1 MNYEVS
7 IPLGI
12 IIAIVLTIV
21 LYKKVMPKK
30 LDGTFSEPFQ
40 QRLHDY
46 FHFKRLYL
54 EDVMKFLFAFATV
67 ACVVCGALLLISQN
81 PHGYYSKYSGWH
93 AESTF
98 GYGLALLL
106 GGPISLRL
114 AYEGIMLF
122 ILLVKN
128 TIDINNKLQ
137 ACDNESE

>member
-1 MNYEVS
+1 MNYEIS

-12 IIAIVLTIV
+12 LLAIVLTIV
-21 LYKKVMPKK
+21 LYIKVMPRK
-30 LDGTFSEPFQ
+30 LDGTFTEPFFQ
-40 QRLHDY
+40 KLHDY

-67 ACVVCGALLLISQN
+67 ACVVCGVLLLISQN
-81 PHGYYSKYSGWH
+81 PYGYYSKYSGWH
-93 AESTF
+93 SESTS

-137 ACDNESE
+137 SSKKDAE